1 MFSLNERHRYFL
13 YRSATDMRKGFDGL
27 SGVVR
32 NDLEMD
38 PLSGDVFIFLN
49 RRRTHMKLLVWEDS
63 GFVVYYKRLERG
75 RFEYPNIDESGR
87 SMVISWRQLM
97 LIIQGIDLKSVR
109 QRKRFSTH
117 RLGKTGSYA
126 QLVGKK
132 QGGCG

>member
-1 MFSLNERHRYFL
+1 MFSLNERNRYFL

-32 NDLEMD
+32 NDLGMD

-75 RFEYPNIDESGR
+75 QFEYPNMDGPSRGL
-87 SMVISWRQLM
+87 VISWRQLM
-97 LIIQGIDLKSVR
+97 LIIEGIELKSVR
-109 QRKRFSTH
+109 QRKRFS
-117 RLGKTGSYA
+117 LAKKAGKTG
-126 QLVGKK
+126 
-132 QGGCG
+132 

>member
-1 MFSLNERHRYFL
+1 MFSLNEQNRYFL

-32 NDLEMD
+32 NDLGMD

-75 RFEYPNIDESGR
+75 RFEYPNMDGPSRGL
-87 SMVISWRQLM
+87 VISWRQLM
-97 LIIQGIDLKSVR
+97 LIIEGIELKSVR
-109 QRKRFSTH
+109 QRKRFS
-117 RLGKTGSYA
+117 LAKKAGKTG
-126 QLVGKK
+126 
-132 QGGCG
+132 

>member
-1 MFSLNERHRYFL
+1 MFSLNERNRYFL

-32 NDLEMD
+32 NDLGMD

-75 RFEYPNIDESGR
+75 RFEYPNMDGPSRGI
-87 SMVISWRQLM
+87 VISWRQLI
-97 LIIQGIDLKSVR
+97 LIIQGIELKSVR
-109 QRKRFSTH
+109 QRRRFS
-117 RLGKTGSYA
+117 LAKKASKTG
-126 QLVGKK
+126 
-132 QGGCG
+132 

>member
-1 MFSLNERHRYFL
+1 MFSLTERHRYFL

-32 NDLEMD
+32 NDLGMD

-75 RFEYPNIDESGR
+75 RFESPNLDGSSR

-97 LIIQGIDLKSVR
+97 LIIEGIELQSVR
-109 QRKRFSTH
+109 QRKRFS
-117 RLGKTGSYA
+117 LSQKAGKTG
-126 QLVGKK
+126 
-132 QGGCG
+132 